1 MIVADTNLVAY
12 FVIPGAL
19 TNAAELVRAKD
30 RDWIAPSLLR
40 SELLS
45 VAARYVEAG
54 LVDRDEALRSFRRGL
69 GLVKIGDQQSDPVGV
84 LNLCAQ
90 SGCTGYDAEFIWM
103 ANEMNLRLVTADAAL
118 IKSFPNVAVGF
129 EDFCRGK

>member
-12 FVIPGAL
+12 LVIPGSS
-19 TNAAELVRAKD
+19 TNAAVRFRARE

-45 VAARYVEAG
+45 VAARYLTAG
-54 LVDRDEALRSFRRGL
+54 LLDRDEAVRSFRRGL
-69 GLVKIGDQQSDPVGV
+69 DLVKMSDRQSDPVGV

-90 SGCTGYDAEFIWM
+90 SGCTGYDAEFIWL
-103 ANEMNLRLVTADAAL
+103 ANE
-118 IKSFPNVAVGF
+118 
-129 EDFCRGK
+129 